1 MLKSLSVELSGI
13 WAVETVFWRHL
24 CDRFVTGS
32 SPDKTTLKPIDL
44 KIIRTEDAALKTRR
58 VHTPSNHII
67 AGPSESH
74 EAA

>member
-1 MLKSLSVELSGI
+1 MLKSLSIDLSGI
-13 WAVETVFWRHL
+13 WAVETVFWRHS

-32 SPDKTTLKPIDL
+32 SPDRTTSKPIDL
-44 KIIRTEDAALKTRR
+44 KIIRKEDVALKTRR
-58 VHTPSNHII
+58 VQTPSNHII